1 MSTDRQFTHPNF
13 GNEARVE
20 LNGCEVRLIFV
31 ATDRVRAESLA
42 LSLLDQLQ
50 QGAVNITM
58 TGRPKTVI
66 EDRG

>member
-1 MSTDRQFTHPNF
+1 MSTDRQFSHPNF
-13 GNEARVE
+13 GHEARVE

-31 ATDRVRAESLA
+31 ASDRVRAESMA

-50 QGAVNITM
+50 AGALNITL